1 MYSSSKQKPNQTTKE
16 NSFSKTNVSLWK
28 SKYNSNIEANN
39 KQNEEVNSI
48 ENDYIENLKKQIY
61 FMEMELKLMKER
73 EKEIQKSGGFTQ
85 LFNDDRDPSQHI
97 LQLKTKYSQMRQKM
111 ETKIEELTQLK
122 RNLTCENVSLKAK
135 YDVLSGFAREL
146 NNRINQ
152 FESEG
157 IEILQN
163 YEREYKTKFQERNEI
178 EGLNKAIEQE
188 IVFSEKKND
197 ELEYSLQ
204 SSLKEDELKER
215 FFEEKMKMKEELNKI
230 KTEEYI
236 ELDRKIKEINNV
248 SDDPVLM
255 IELDKNKDYKKRIA
269 SLERELVENEIR
281 QEELEIQN
289 EYLIKKKEEMIIE
302 KKKLIS
308 LNEELKREI
317 DQKNQ
322 LNELRILKKV
332 KDNNSKEISDQEE
345 VLKGLIKNVD
355 DFERKINGE
364 YEKIKVFSNEII
376 KLKHEI
382 SKRQVKKAKENE
394 EIEEKYNIYDD
405 LKSKSENLK
414 EIHHELSERLMKDE
428 MKNENLT
435 RKNKVLKE
443 EHASVTSK
451 LKFILENF
459 DFNSNLKRISV
470 EDMAGLTQTNSLVN
484 DSINNLINKVSS
496 FKSTH
501 VSTSGYGLYE

>member
-28 SKYNSNIEANN
+28 SKYNTNIEANN

-111 ETKIEELTQLK
+111 ETKIEELSQLK

-204 SSLKEDELKER
+204 
-215 FFEEKMKMKEELNKI
+215 
-230 KTEEYI
+230 I
-236 ELDRKIKEINNV
+236 EGEI
-248 SDDPVLM
+248 
-255 IELDKNKDYKKRIA
+255 
-269 SLERELVENEIR
+269 
-281 QEELEIQN
+281 
-289 EYLIKKKEEMIIE
+289 
-302 KKKLIS
+302 
-308 LNEELKREI
+308 
-317 DQKNQ
+317 
-322 LNELRILKKV
+322 
-332 KDNNSKEISDQEE
+332 
-345 VLKGLIKNVD
+345 
-355 DFERKINGE
+355 F
-364 YEKIKVFSNEII
+364 
-376 KLKHEI
+376 
-382 SKRQVKKAKENE
+382 
-394 EIEEKYNIYDD
+394 
-405 LKSKSENLK
+405 
-414 EIHHELSERLMKDE
+414 
-428 MKNENLT
+428 
-435 RKNKVLKE
+435 
-443 EHASVTSK
+443 
-451 LKFILENF
+451 
-459 DFNSNLKRISV
+459 
-470 EDMAGLTQTNSLVN
+470 
-484 DSINNLINKVSS
+484 
-496 FKSTH
+496 
-501 VSTSGYGLYE
+501 